1 MSKEVVRYLVK
12 AGSECSEMVYASD
25 YSTLLAERDALAER
39 LAEAR
44 FSLDGMAELC
54 RDARDERDA
63 AQKDAE
69 RFREIVAAVVREHP
83 HRSANRGN
91 APGHGHS
98 VPGVWDSDN
107 GALAGTECAWCK
119 TWNEAIAALQGA
131 QP

>member
-1 MSKEVVRYLVK
+1 MSKPTGKLAFAYQTIAKMEERID
-12 AGSECSEMVYASD
+12 A
-25 YSTLLAERDALAER
+25 LLAERDALE
-39 LAEAR
+39 
-44 FSLDGMAELC
+44 
-54 RDARDERDA
+54 
-63 AQKDAE
+63 KDAV

-83 HRSANRGN
+83 RRSENRGN

-119 TWNEAIAALQGA
+119 TWNEAIAAMQGA

>member
-1 MSKEVVRYLVK
+1 MSKPTGKLAFAYQTIAKMEERIEALLAERDRLSNDLADARMLFVRDTDELI
-12 AGSECSEMVYASD
+12 
-25 YSTLLAERDALAER
+25 AERDALA
-39 LAEAR
+39 
-44 FSLDGMAELC
+44 
-54 RDARDERDA
+54 
-63 AQKDAE
+63 KDAE